1 MPTFT
6 RVIEIDGEKR
16 VVERTTDAPGEM
28 AMLRASGWQETEP
41 ASPAGGA
48 KAPAPARPQTRE
60 PRPADN

>member
-16 VVERTTDAPGEM
+16 VVDRTTDAPGEM

-48 KAPAPARPQTRE
+48 KASAPARPQTRE

>member
-6 RVIEIDGEKR
+6 RVIEIDEEKR

-28 AMLRASGWQETEP
+28 AVLRASGWQEIEP
-41 ASPAGGA
+41 AEPAGVA
-48 KAPAPARPQTRE
+48 KAPAPARPRTRE

>member
-6 RVIEIDGEKR
+6 RVIEIDKEKR

-28 AMLRASGWQETEP
+28 AVLRASGWQETEP
-41 ASPAGGA
+41 ADPAGGT
-48 KAPAPARPQTRE
+48 KAPAPARPRTRE

>member
-6 RVIEIDGEKR
+6 RVIEIDGEER
-16 VVERTTDAPGEM
+16 AVERTTDAPGEM
-28 AMLRASGWQETEP
+28 AVLRASGWQETEP

-48 KAPAPARPQTRE
+48 KAPAPAQPRIRE

>member
-16 VVERTTDAPGEM
+16 VVDRTTDAPGEM
-28 AMLRASGWQETEP
+28 AVLRASGWQETEP

-48 KAPAPARPQTRE
+48 KAPAPTRPQTRE